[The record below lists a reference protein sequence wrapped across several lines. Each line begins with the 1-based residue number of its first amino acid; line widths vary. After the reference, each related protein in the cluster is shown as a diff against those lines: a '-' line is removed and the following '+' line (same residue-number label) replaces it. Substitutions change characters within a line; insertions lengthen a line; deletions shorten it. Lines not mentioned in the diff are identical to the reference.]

1 MRDAI
6 SAETLAGQAGP
17 GAAGLGRAGAFRRYE
32 PVKLDVRDLKRLP
45 EGLRITIRR
54 SKTDQERAGQVTA
67 ILRGSKLRP
76 VCAVRAGRGPPN
88 MESLSR
94 EPIKADGKAH
104 LAGLIRLAA
113 MGASSALPCLST

>member
-17 GAAGLGRAGAFRRYE
+17 DAAGLGRAGAFRRCE

-54 SKTDQERAGQVTA
+54 SKTDQE
-67 ILRGSKLRP
+67 
-76 VCAVRAGRGPPN
+76 
-88 MESLSR
+88 
-94 EPIKADGKAH
+94 
-104 LAGLIRLAA
+104 
-113 MGASSALPCLST
+113 